1 MIMKKRNFIVG
12 LVVAVSC
19 IIPTTVLAES
29 KEATDSDLKTV
40 FEKEEIKNEDKL
52 LDLAD
57 KQENVDYIK
66 AAGEKYQ

>member
-12 LVVAVSC
+12 LFVAVSC

-40 FEKEEIKNEDKL
+40 FEKEEIKMDGSEL
-52 LDLAD
+52 S
-57 KQENVDYIK
+57 
-66 AAGEKYQ
+66 